1 MSLPNTTGPRLAE
14 LVGALT
20 DALERLVREHQVT
33 EEEWYATLGYL
44 GEVAAADQLILLS
57 DVLGLSVLVD
67 RQAHGERPGTASN
80 VLGPF
85 WRPAP
90 ELANPASLVGEDES
104 GERLVVSGV
113 VRSVDGSPL
122 PGARIDVWQC
132 DARGLYDVQVGDGS
146 VAGHR
151 GALAADT
158 DGRYELRTI
167 VPPPY
172 EVPKDGPVGTLLA
185 ALGRHAFRPAHIHYK
200 VAAEGHHQLTT
211 MVFFAGDP
219 WLGDD
224 TIGADHPDLTVVL
237 DRSGHHATA
246 TFDIILAPST

>member
-1 MSLPNTTGPRLAE
+1 VAE
-14 LVGALT
+14 LVDALT
-20 DALERLVREHQVT
+20 AALSDLVREHDVT
-33 EEEWYATLGYL
+33 EREWHDTLAYL

-67 RQAHGERPGTASN
+67 RQAHGARPGTASN

-90 ELANPASLVGEDES
+90 ALSNPADLVGEDQP
-104 GERLVVSGV
+104 GERLVVTGV
-113 VRSVDGSPL
+113 VRSSADGSPSL
-122 PGARIDVWQC
+122 PGARLDVWQC
-132 DARGLYDVQVGDGS
+132 DAHGLYDVQVGS

-151 GALAADT
+151 GVFAADAR
-158 DGRYELRTI
+158 GAYELRTI

-172 EVPKDGPVGTLLA
+172 EVPKDGPVGDLLA

-200 VAAEGHHQLTT
+200 VAAPGHHELTT

-224 TIGADHPDLTVVL
+224 TIGADRPELTATI
-237 DRSGHHATA
+237 DRSGPVATA
-246 TFDIILAPST
+246 TFDITLAPTGCQL